1 MENETGLTA
10 TLVGNYVQMKDGPG
24 KGKTFYKYNISG
36 SPEALKKYTNSPQFK
51 QYPRH
56 NAKGVPQF
64 HTMYFDVLRDVVPMY
79 LNYDKTKYTLDQA
92 ETRMDLAR
100 MEGLDKQSPTLAKL
114 VGERITDKIFGTSK
128 VSSSV
133 ANGFI
138 PEEATSDGE
147 GANLDGIKS

>member
-1 MENETGLTA
+1 MKNETGLTA
-10 TLVGNYVQMKDGPG
+10 TLVSNYVQTKEG
-24 KGKTFYKYNISG
+24 KGKGTTFYVYDVTG

-51 QYPRH
+51 QYPRQSPT
-56 NAKGVPQF
+56 GTPRFVTQ
-64 HTMYFDVLRDVVPMY
+64 YFDLLRDVVPMY
-79 LNYDKTKYTLDQA
+79 LKWDKSGYTLDQS